1 MQFGVAPKARLMPRS
16 KPRKEAMI
24 GSVLNRESTADLL
37 TSLFREKF
45 RTKVHICFA
54 PGRVNLIGEHTD
66 YNDGFVMPAAI
77 GFYTWVAAGRR
88 QDRELRA
95 YSGLYDEKVTLSLD
109 ELSGPPRRHWSDF
122 FRGVAATLQEAG
134 HNLAGANLVIHG
146 EVPVGAGLSSS
157 ASFEVALA
165 LALTCLSGLALSR
178 LELVKL
184 CQRAEHEYVGT
195 RCEIM
200 DQFVAS
206 FGAAGHALMLDCRSL
221 EYQLLPVPEDLRLV
235 VCNSMV
241 RHELASG
248 EYNLRRHDCE
258 TGIKLLHA
266 HLPEMRALRDI
277 EIQDLERYK
286 HVLPEQVYHRC
297 RHVVTENRRVL
308 KAASA
313 LETKDAAL
321 FGQLMYQSHASLRD
335 DYEVSCKELDLL
347 VELASH
353 EAGVYG
359 ARMTGGGFG
368 GCTVNLVRA
377 ECAAL
382 FQAHIAQT
390 YRKETGIAPA
400 VYICE
405 AAQGAEAWPHQG
417 STPV

>member
-1 MQFGVAPKARLMPRS
+1 
-16 KPRKEAMI
+16 MI
-24 GSVLNRESTADLL
+24 GSVLNRESTADCL

-45 RTKVHICFA
+45 GTKAHIFCA

-88 QDRELRA
+88 QDRDLRA

-109 ELSGPPRRHWSDF
+109 ELSGPPRRHWGDF
-122 FRGVAATLQEAG
+122 VRGVAATLQEAG
-134 HNLAGANLVIHG
+134 HKLAGANLVIHG

-157 ASFEVALA
+157 ASLEVALA
-165 LALTCLSGLALSR
+165 LALTRLSGLALSR

-195 RCEIM
+195 RCGIM

-206 FGAAGHALMLDCRSL
+206 FGGAGHALMLDCRSL
-221 EYQLLPVPEDLRLV
+221 GYQLLPMPEDLRLV

-258 TGIKLLHA
+258 TGVKLLHA
-266 HLPEMRALRDI
+266 HLPGVKALRDI
-277 EIQDLERYK
+277 EIQDLERYE

-313 LETKDAAL
+313 LETKDAEL
-321 FGQLMYQSHASLRD
+321 FGQLMHQSHASLRD
-335 DYEVSCKELDLL
+335 DYE
-347 VELASH
+347 
-353 EAGVYG
+353 
-359 ARMTGGGFG
+359 
-368 GCTVNLVRA
+368 
-377 ECAAL
+377 
-382 FQAHIAQT
+382 
-390 YRKETGIAPA
+390 
-400 VYICE
+400 
-405 AAQGAEAWPHQG
+405 
-417 STPV
+417 

>member
-1 MQFGVAPKARLMPRS
+1 
-16 KPRKEAMI
+16 MI

-45 RTKVHICFA
+45 GTKAHICFA

-88 QDRELRA
+88 QDRDLRA

-109 ELSGPPRRHWSDF
+109 DLSGPPRRHWSDF
-122 FRGVAATLQEAG
+122 IRGVAATLQEAG
-134 HNLAGANLVIHG
+134 HKLAGANLVIHG

-157 ASFEVALA
+157 ASLEVALA
-165 LALTCLSGLALSR
+165 LALTRLSGLALSR

-195 RCEIM
+195 RCGIM

-258 TGIKLLHA
+258 TGVKLLHA
-266 HLPEMRALRDI
+266 HLPGVKALRDI
-277 EIQDLERYK
+277 EIQDLERCE
-286 HVLPEQVYHRC
+286 HVLPVQVYRRC

-313 LETKDAAL
+313 LETKDAEL
-321 FGQLMYQSHASLRD
+321 FGQLMYQSHTSLRD

-353 EAGVYG
+353 RAGVYG

-377 ECAAL
+377 DCAAL
-382 FQAHIAQT
+382 FQANIAET

-405 AAQGAEAWPHQG
+405 PAQGAETSPHQG